1 MDSPSTKTHGR
12 GALSHGGG
20 DLSVPADCPCR
31 SISSTGRL
39 SLGGIGA
46 KGGAHDAA
54 VNFLYTPPETVAVEC
69 AATHFHCEMAI
80 LFCLHAPDHHTCGTN

>member
-69 AATHFHCEMAI
+69 AATHFHC
-80 LFCLHAPDHHTCGTN
+80 